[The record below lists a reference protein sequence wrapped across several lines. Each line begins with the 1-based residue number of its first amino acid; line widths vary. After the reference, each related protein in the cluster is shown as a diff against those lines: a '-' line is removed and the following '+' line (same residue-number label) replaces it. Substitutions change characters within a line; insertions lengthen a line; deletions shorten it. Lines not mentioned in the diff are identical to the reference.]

1 MKLVSYHEQS
11 EKQSQHDLIK
21 NKFLSDAEL
30 PLIRLKTNST
40 MEEMTIIH
48 SLNSILNK

>member
-1 MKLVSYHEQS
+1 MDGISYHEQS

-21 NKFLSDAEL
+21 NKCLSDAEL
-30 PLIRLKTNST
+30 LLIRLKTNGAN
-40 MEEMTIIH
+40 EEMKIVD